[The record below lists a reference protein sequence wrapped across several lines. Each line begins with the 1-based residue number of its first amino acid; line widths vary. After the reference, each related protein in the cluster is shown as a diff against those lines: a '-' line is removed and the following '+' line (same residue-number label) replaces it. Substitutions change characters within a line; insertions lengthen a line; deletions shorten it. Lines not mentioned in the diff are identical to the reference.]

1 MARANVLVNNFNGG
15 EFSRLIESRSDLSKY
30 ASGCRR
36 LENAIPLVEG
46 GAKKMPGTIFAGI
59 AGNGGPL
66 GTATTG
72 KSRLVPFQFSTLQ
85 TAIIEFCAGF
95 IRIWMDGGLIESGN
109 PLTPIVVATPYAE
122 ADLFDLDVSTQSADV
137 LYIFHSSYPPAS
149 LNRISNTNWT
159 YTLLSLYGTEDV
171 VKTGYSA
178 LGQCITSI
186 TQANPAVVTVVGTGS
201 NAPFA
206 NGDRIYINLCA
217 GMMEFNQGQFIV
229 SNMSATAPW
238 TFNLLPLN
246 SSGGGSVAAL
256 TPGFLDG
263 PFSSNPAGIYNTT
276 GGTGTGLT
284 VGVGVQHRPDGTWVI
299 TSVFPINGG
308 TGYYV
313 GDIIHFVVLS
323 ETLSATVN
331 AVIGSSAIDSTHFLT
346 YEGGGFAVK
355 VPALFNSAGNYPAC
369 ATFHQERFCIAG
381 STNNPTQMN
390 GSTQDDFPDFIA
402 DPNEDDYA
410 IQFTLVSQQIDQ
422 IRWMIG
428 TPNALLLGTASGV
441 WAMFSPSGTSLSQT
455 NVMAAKQ
462 TSMGVGAIAPQLVND
477 AIIWVTRSTYIVR
490 LLIYNWI
497 TNQWEGPDLT
507 RLNREI
513 TVGPSEPQSGIVQ
526 TAFQRDP
533 YFIFWAV
540 RADGQLIGLTYE
552 REDQVFAWF
561 RIVTDGIIESVAC
574 ISQDGAEDQVWI
586 SVQRTVN
593 GVAQRYIEY
602 FTPQGL
608 FNELS
613 NGFFVHCGLQWQGVG
628 PFTITGISQANPCVV
643 TAPGH
648 TLQNGQ
654 SVRITGV
661 QGMTQANND
670 PASAWIVAGVSGNT
684 FQLQNVDSTGW
695 NAYTSGG
702 SASQVTNTVT
712 GLQYIQGQSAVA
724 VGDGAKIWQGTVPS
738 NGQVTFAYYANL
750 VSIGLTFQ
758 TIIEPMNPTLGNP
771 QQTSKG
777 KKQKISRVTF
787 SLCDSIGGQYG
798 NDQQHLHLMAYGPGA
813 KGLPPALFTGN
824 ITRDLDGD
832 WQDEATISI
841 VHGEP
846 FPFTLRS
853 VIPRVD
859 VAEMG

>member
-30 ASGCRR
+30 ASGCRT

-85 TAIIEFCAGF
+85 TAIIEFYALG
-95 IRIWMDGGLIESGN
+95 IRIWMNGGLIESGGS
-109 PLTPIVVATPYAE
+109 PVVVSTPYAE

-137 LYIFHSSYPPAS
+137 LYILHPKYPPAS
-149 LNRISNTNWT
+149 LNRISDTNWT
-159 YTLLSLYGTEDV
+159 YIVLSLYGTQDV
-171 VKTGYSA
+171 IKTGYSA
-178 LGQCITSI
+178 LGQCISAISAT
-186 TQANPAVVTVVGTGS
+186 APAEVTLASSSST
-201 NAPFA
+201 APFA

-217 GMMEFNQGQFIV
+217 GMVELNEGQFIV
-229 SNMSATAPW
+229 FNMSASAPW
-238 TFNLLPLN
+238 TFQLLPLGV
-246 SSGGGSVAAL
+246 SPSGPVAAL
-256 TPGFLDG
+256 SDTSGGAFT
-263 PFSSNPAGIYNTT
+263 SNPAGTYATT
-276 GGTGTGLT
+276 TNGSGTNLT
-284 VGVGVQHRPDGTWVI
+284 VVITAENVYDSIWVI
-299 TSVFPINGG
+299 TGTSVGDPG
-308 TGYYV
+308 TGYEV
-313 GDIIHFVVLS
+313 GDLIEYTVLGQS
-323 ETLSATVN
+323 LSAVVSAVVN
-331 AVIGSSAIDSTHFLT
+331 SSALDASKFLA

-355 VPALFNSAGNYPAC
+355 VPPLFNTAGNYPAC
-369 ATFHQERFCIAG
+369 ATFYQERFCLAG
-381 STNNPTQMN
+381 SEDNPTQMN
-390 GSTQDDFPDFIA
+390 GSVQDDFPDFIC

-428 TPNALLLGTASGV
+428 TPSALLLGTASGV
-441 WAMFSPSGTSLSQT
+441 WAMFSPTGTALSQT
-455 NVMAAKQ
+455 NVTAAKQ
-462 TSMGVGAIAPQLVND
+462 TSMGVGAVAPQLVND

-490 LLIYNWI
+490 LLIYNWV

-513 TVGPSEPQSGIVQ
+513 TVGPTEAQSGIVQ

-602 FTPQGL
+602 FMPQGL

-613 NGFFVHCGLQWQGVG
+613 NSFFVHCGLQWQGVG
-628 PFTITGISQANPCVV
+628 PFTITGISRANPCVV

-654 SVRITGV
+654 SVRIIGV
-661 QGMTQANND
+661 QGMTQVNND
-670 PASAWIVAGVSGNT
+670 PASAYTVAGVSGNT
-684 FQLQNVDSTGW
+684 FQLSGIDSTGW
-695 NAYTSGG
+695 NPYTSGG

-724 VGDGAKIWQGTVPS
+724 LGDGAKIWQGTVPS

-750 VSIGLTFQ
+750 VTIGLTFQ
-758 TIIEPMNPTLGNP
+758 TIIEPMNPTLGSP

-787 SLCDSIGGQYG
+787 SLCDSIGGLYG
-798 NDQQHLHLMAYGPGA
+798 NDQQHLHLMAYGSGA

-832 WQDEATISI
+832 WEDEATISI

-853 VIPRVD
+853 VIPRLD